1 MSNTAPVEAEAPP
14 QAVDLRL
21 TGEPV
26 RVHGLASGTGSKLN
40 GMSGV
45 ALRWKN
51 DSGRWEVQLDAHEP
65 GKTMGIKPGNL
76 HQLASALPVQVFEA
90 GERGDAQAVAA
101 WLSHGHVDAPCHD
114 RGRAT
119 LLMSAASGGH
129 ADVLQLLLEQGASA
143 NAQSAKG
150 LSALHIAC
158 ERGHQEA
165 IVTLARSSNL
175 DLQSGE
181 RGSTVLMK
189 ACGWGDANLL
199 QTLLDVGADVTMR
212 ARDGNDAMS
221 IAKGRH
227 QAMVRQGHE
236 EEAAKAES
244 CVQVLEND
252 AAAKRAA
259 CFQAMGEAGVAM
271 ARGEYREAKPLPLD
285 LYGNAT
291 EAGVAAWLREGGSV
305 DARCTSC
312 YDRTLLGSAA
322 GSGNVAMVRW
332 LLEQKASIDLQNSDG
347 CSPLMEAASSP
358 FDAAAVVKLLLD
370 AGADTMLRDS
380 RGQTAAQRARHAC
393 TPLPAPVESRT
404 CDPNV
409 CLAVAADGDNTA
421 VRKLLNVDASLP
433 KPLPGWFYVST
444 PGPTG
449 ELNTRY
455 DPLTR

>member
-1 MSNTAPVEAEAPP
+1 MAANEEVPLP
-14 QAVDLRL
+14 AVDLRL

-26 RVHGLASGTGSKLN
+26 RVHGLTSGAGSKLN
-40 GMSGV
+40 GTCGV

-65 GKTMGIKPGNL
+65 GKTMGIKPDNL
-76 HQLASALPVQVFEA
+76 HQLASTLPVQVLEA
-90 GERGDAQAVAA
+90 GERGDTQAVAA

-165 IVTLARSSNL
+165 IVTLARSPANL

-181 RGSTVLMK
+181 RGDTLLMK
-189 ACGWGDANLL
+189 ACGWGDSKLL

-221 IAKGRH
+221 VAKGRH
-227 QAMVRQGHE
+227 HAMVRQGHE
-236 EEAAKAES
+236 EEAAKAAS

-259 CFQAMGEAGVAM
+259 CFQAMGEAGLAM
-271 ARGEYREAKPLPLD
+271 ARGEYREAKPLPMD
-285 LYGNAT
+285 LYGNTT
-291 EAGVAAWLREGGSV
+291 EAGVTAWLREGGSV

-322 GSGNVAMVRW
+322 SGGKVAMVRW

-347 CSPLMEAASSP
+347 SSPLMEAASSP
-358 FDAAAVVKLLLD
+358 FDTAAVVKLLLD

-380 RGQTAAQRARHAC
+380 RGQTAAQRARHAY
-393 TPLPAPVESRT
+393 
-404 CDPNV
+404 
-409 CLAVAADGDNTA
+409 GDNTA

-449 ELNTRY
+449 QLNTRY
-455 DPLTR
+455 DPLTGETVAL